1 MALSPQYSIVG
12 KNKNEIWNM
21 LIDSLSERLIRW
33 GEYVKRYKK

>member
-1 MALSPQYSIVG
+1 MAISNEYSIIG
-12 KNKNEIWNM
+12 KNSKEIWNM